1 MPPKGLEPSGIILVD
16 KPAGPSSFAVMAR
29 VRARMGTKM
38 GHAGTLDPFATGLLL
53 LLSGRSTKLAG
64 SFVGLD
70 KRYLTDVDL
79 TARTTTG
86 DPEGD
91 VVGRQEAPSPD
102 ELERALEGL
111 RGEIELPIP
120 AASAVKIGGERAYK
134 LHRRGVEVEMPL
146 RRSRV
151 DALDVIAYTDGI
163 VTLDLRVSSGT
174 YVQGDRGGARRSL
187 RGVAPARGGAVQRRG
202 RRRAARDPRRAG
214 AGAAAVS
221 TAEKPFAVAIGTF
234 DGVHLG
240 HRRVIETALDTG
252 LPVRVLTFQPH
263 PRVVLGNFVEALAT
277 LERRLELL
285 AELGVAETTVLE
297 FTLDVAKLE
306 PEDFAAAQLA
316 DAAVVVAGEDF
327 RFGRKRRG
335 DLELLERLG
344 YGVLPVPLL
353 EGFSS
358 TEIRHALHEGD
369 VRAAARLLGRPPEL
383 DGIVVGGDQRGG
395 TLGYPTANLAVEP
408 GLLVP
413 AYGIYAGA
421 ALGHRAAISIGT
433 NPHYG
438 GDERRIEPYLLD
450 FDGDLYG
457 RRLVV
462 ELWDRLRDE
471 QVFESEQGLIDQI
484 ARDVEATRKAVR
496 PA

>member
-1 MPPKGLEPSGIILVD
+1 
-16 KPAGPSSFAVMAR
+16 
-29 VRARMGTKM
+29 
-38 GHAGTLDPFATGLLL
+38 
-53 LLSGRSTKLAG
+53 
-64 SFVGLD
+64 
-70 KRYLTDVDL
+70 
-79 TARTTTG
+79 
-86 DPEGD
+86 
-91 VVGRQEAPSPD
+91 
-102 ELERALEGL
+102 
-111 RGEIELPIP
+111 
-120 AASAVKIGGERAYK
+120 
-134 LHRRGVEVEMPL
+134 
-146 RRSRV
+146 
-151 DALDVIAYTDGI
+151 
-163 VTLDLRVSSGT
+163 
-174 YVQGDRGGARRSL
+174 
-187 RGVAPARGGAVQRRG
+187 
-202 RRRAARDPRRAG
+202 
-214 AGAAAVS
+214 VS
-221 TAEKPFAVAIGTF
+221 TAEKQFAVAIGTF

-240 HRRVIETALDTG
+240 HRRVIETALGTG

-285 AELGVAETTVLE
+285 AELGVAETTVVE

-306 PEDFAAAQLA
+306 PEEFAAEQLV
-316 DAAVVVAGEDF
+316 DAAVVVAGADF

-335 DLELLERLG
+335 DLELLVRLG
-344 YGVLPVPLL
+344 YEVLPVPLL
-353 EGFSS
+353 EGVSS
-358 TEIRHALHEGD
+358 TEIRRSLHEGD

-395 TLGYPTANLAVEP
+395 TLGHPTANLAVEP
-408 GLLVP
+408 ALLVP

-450 FDGDLYG
+450 FEGDLYG

-462 ELWDRLRDE
+462 ELWERLRDE